1 MCSTKYY
8 AQGSI
13 FSCPL
18 RRCVWTHL
26 TFRGWPSTWNR
37 LYLKGR
43 RPFTNTVL
51 SKLSLNSTVT
61 QSNVSENHVKL
72 SSMKPRYKAWKK
84 KTRRHGGERLN
95 VCPAHTRILRPCETI
110 FILRVLKSYLHRT
123 GERYRWGVPRTN
135 GRILPAPPT
144 GPNPPE
150 RTLSSPPGA
159 FRVVHCE
166 TLSKIKSVS
175 GVWSCGPDE
184 VPNWLLQQYSELL
197 AYPVRSIINAS
208 LRE

>member
-26 TFRGWPSTWNR
+26 TSRGWPSTWNR

-43 RPFTNTVL
+43 KTFHEHGIKSAQFKFYRNAVNRERKSCKAVL
-51 SKLSLNSTVT
+51 YETKV
-61 QSNVSENHVKL
+61 Q
-72 SSMKPRYKAWKK
+72 SMKEENPKAWWRDVK
-84 KTRRHGGERLN
+84 RLF
-95 VCPAHTRILRPCETI
+95 V
-110 FILRVLKSYLHRT
+110 YLHRT

-159 FRVVHCE
+159 FRVAHCE

-184 VPNWLLQQYSELL
+184 VSNWLLPQYSELL
-197 AYPVRSIINAS
+197 AYPVLSIINAS